1 MLDYSLL
8 GYYLMAIR
16 HGNKTYMQ
24 ILLDP
29 HRAKLLFDLAEKA
42 GTRPTAWVRN
52 AIYKAL
58 EREYP
63 AAVYNEAVAKDE
75 AAWRASVRKRVE
87 GRIKSRKALGLR
99 AVRPEDSE

>member
-1 MLDYSLL
+1 
-8 GYYLMAIR
+8 MAIR

-42 GTRPTAWVRN
+42 STRPTAWIRN
-52 AIYKAL
+52 AVYKAL

-87 GRIKSRKALGLR
+87 GRIKSRKA
-99 AVRPEDSE
+99 PEGGE

>member
-1 MLDYSLL
+1 
-8 GYYLMAIR
+8 MAIR

-29 HRAKLLFDLAEKA
+29 HRAKLLFELAEKTD
-42 GTRPTAWVRN
+42 TRPTAWIRN
-52 AIYKAL
+52 AVYKAL

-63 AAVYNEAVAKDE
+63 AAIYNEAVAKDE

-87 GRIKSRKALGLR
+87 GRIKSRKA
-99 AVRPEDSE
+99 PEGSE

>member
-1 MLDYSLL
+1 
-8 GYYLMAIR
+8 MAIR

-29 HRAKLLFDLAEKA
+29 HRAELLLNLAEQLS
-42 GTRPTAWVRN
+42 TRPTAWIRN
-52 AIYKAL
+52 AVYKAL

-63 AAVYNEAVAKDE
+63 AAIYNEAVAKDE

-87 GRIKSRKALGLR
+87 GRIKSRKA
-99 AVRPEDSE
+99 PEGSE

>member
-1 MLDYSLL
+1 
-8 GYYLMAIR
+8 MAIR

-29 HRAKLLFDLAEKA
+29 HRAKLLLDLAEQTS
-42 GTRPTAWVRN
+42 TRPTAWIRN
-52 AIYKAL
+52 AVYKAL

-63 AAVYNEAVAKDE
+63 AAIYNEAVAKDE

-87 GRIKSRKALGLR
+87 GRIKSRKA
-99 AVRPEDSE
+99 PEGSE

>member
-1 MLDYSLL
+1 
-8 GYYLMAIR
+8 MAIR

-42 GTRPTAWVRN
+42 STRPTAWIRN
-52 AIYKAL
+52 AVYKAL

-87 GRIKSRKALGLR
+87 GRIKSRKA
-99 AVRPEDSE
+99 PEGNE

>member
-1 MLDYSLL
+1 
-8 GYYLMAIR
+8 MAIR

-29 HRAKLLFDLAEKA
+29 HRAKLLLDLAEQTSA
-42 GTRPTAWVRN
+42 RPTAWIRN
-52 AIYKAL
+52 AVYKAL

-87 GRIKSRKALGLR
+87 GRIKSRKA
-99 AVRPEDSE
+99 PEGGE

>member
-1 MLDYSLL
+1 
-8 GYYLMAIR
+8 MAIW

-42 GTRPTAWVRN
+42 AVRPTAWVRN
-52 AIYKAL
+52 AVYKAL

-63 AAVYNEAVAKDE
+63 SAVYNEAVAKDE
-75 AAWRASVRKRVE
+75 AVWRASVRKRVE
-87 GRIKSRKALGLR
+87 GRIKSRKAS
-99 AVRPEDSE
+99 EDFK